1 MKKYPSLSNLIVKLI
16 IPVGLQNGFVMN
28 TLRPR
33 VRQVSAEE
41 NTTNV
46 DWMMMD
52 VSVNNG
58 DTDWHPSNPI
68 FLSETCVKNVFLNQ
82 FSQRKKYCTLEKEHI
97 HAWVYLVWCV

>member
-28 TLRPR
+28 TLLVRPQ

-58 DTDWHPSNPI
+58 GSQTSLLI
-68 FLSETCVKNVFLNQ
+68 VYSECK
-82 FSQRKKYCTLEKEHI
+82 
-97 HAWVYLVWCV
+97 HANR

>member
-28 TLRPR
+28 ILRPQ

-58 DTDWHPSNPI
+58 GSQTSLLI
-68 FLSETCVKNVFLNQ
+68 VYSECK
-82 FSQRKKYCTLEKEHI
+82 
-97 HAWVYLVWCV
+97 HANR

>member
-1 MKKYPSLSNLIVKLI
+1 MQKHIQLCLCKERSRPLLVLDVYCSFLKNPKGFRSAAKEIMKKYPSLSNLIVKLI

-28 TLRPR
+28 ILRPQ

-58 DTDWHPSNPI
+58 DTD
-68 FLSETCVKNVFLNQ
+68 
-82 FSQRKKYCTLEKEHI
+82 
-97 HAWVYLVWCV
+97 